1 MKKNNKTNKK
11 NPNKQTKQNKWKYLQ
26 YFFRD
31 YCEVINR
38 IVKKARNSTD
48 LEKSLKTFK
57 SHPSIRRIKMI
68 KYDNTKFSF
77 YHVQ

>member
-11 NPNKQTKQNKWKYLQ
+11 TPNKQTKQNKWKYLQ

-31 YCEVINR
+31 YYEVINR

-57 SHPSIRRIKMI
+57 SHASIRRIKMI